1 MGLYLKIN
9 PRADTDMLAM
19 QYHKRAAIY
28 RQRYDQTEPLDT
40 TDTAKH
46 RRSGRYRTAA
56 FSRDWKN
63 VDATKQAAKR
73 PNEPFVCRRHG
84 AIFVCSTGIV
94 GHSFDAGGRNV
105 KTDLPGVEC
114 V

>member
-1 MGLYLKIN
+1 MGLDLKIN
-9 PRADTDMLAM
+9 PRTDTDVLAM

-28 RQRYDQTEPLDT
+28 RQRYNQTELLDT
-40 TDTAKH
+40 TDTAEH

-63 VDATKQAAKR
+63 LDATKQAAKR

-84 AIFVCSTGIV
+84 AFFCVLHLGVAPRGGSHIRQTTFPQLTG
-94 GHSFDAGGRNV
+94 A
-105 KTDLPGVEC
+105 
-114 V
+114 